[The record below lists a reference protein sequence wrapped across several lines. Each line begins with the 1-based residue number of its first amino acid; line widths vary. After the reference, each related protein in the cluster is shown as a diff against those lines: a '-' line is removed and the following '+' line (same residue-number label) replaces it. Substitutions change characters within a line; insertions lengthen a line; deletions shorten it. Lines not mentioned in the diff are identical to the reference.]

1 MNTYIVKGDICFSRS
16 MDEIV
21 CLEQG
26 SIVVEN
32 GRVTGVFQTLPAR
45 YAALPVLDYGHRLI
59 LPGMSDLHV
68 HAPQFAFRGLGMD
81 MELLEWLNTYT
92 FPEESK
98 YKDLDYAERAYGSFA
113 SHLLRSTTTRAA
125 IFATIHVP
133 ATELL
138 MQKLDAMGLECF
150 VGKVNMNRNSPVY
163 LREISTNQALRDTER
178 WICETKERYAARQAH
193 PDAALHPVVHGRSD
207 VRTGAAAGEIRSAGA
222 EPSVGKLFGDRLDS
236 RAVPAL
242 EELRRRV

>member
-32 GRVTGVFQTLPAR
+32 GRVTGVFQTLPER

-81 MELLEWLNTYT
+81 MELLEWLNT
-92 FPEESK
+92 FSQ
-98 YKDLDYAERAYGSFA
+98 F
-113 SHLLRSTTTRAA
+113 HLFYSVLSV
-125 IFATIHVP
+125 I
-133 ATELL
+133 L
-138 MQKLDAMGLECF
+138 M
-150 VGKVNMNRNSPVY
+150 
-163 LREISTNQALRDTER
+163 
-178 WICETKERYAARQAH
+178 
-193 PDAALHPVVHGRSD
+193 
-207 VRTGAAAGEIRSAGA
+207 
-222 EPSVGKLFGDRLDS
+222 
-236 RAVPAL
+236 
-242 EELRRRV
+242 

>member
-1 MNTYIVKGDICFSRS
+1 

-178 WICETKERYAARQAH
+178 WICETKARYAHVRPILTPRFIPSCTDDLMFGLARLRAKYDLPVQSHLSENYSEIAWIRELC
-193 PDAALHPVVHGRSD
+193 PRSKNYGDA
-207 VRTGAAAGEIRSAGA
+207 
-222 EPSVGKLFGDRLDS
+222 
-236 RAVPAL
+236 
-242 EELRRRV
+242 

>member
-26 SIVVEN
+26 SIVVEQ
-32 GRVTGVFQTLPAR
+32 GRVTGVFQTLPER
-45 YAALPVLDYGHRLI
+45 YAALPVLDYGRSLI

-178 WICETKERYAARQAH
+178 WICETQERYAH
-193 PDAALHPVVHGRSD
+193 PDPALHPVVHGRSD
-207 VRTGAAAGEIRSAGA
+207 VRAGAAAGEIRPAGA
-222 EPSVGKLFGDRLDS
+222 EPSVGKLFGDRLDP